1 MDGFIELWDVSA
13 DPESPPVT
21 VRQCKGRFEVMA
33 LGDVADWQVQALIL
47 ALQEWIDQRGD

>member
-1 MDGFIELWDVSA
+1 MDGFIELWDLTA
-13 DPESPPVT
+13 NPENHPVT

-33 LGDVADWQVQALIL
+33 LGDVTDWQVQALIL